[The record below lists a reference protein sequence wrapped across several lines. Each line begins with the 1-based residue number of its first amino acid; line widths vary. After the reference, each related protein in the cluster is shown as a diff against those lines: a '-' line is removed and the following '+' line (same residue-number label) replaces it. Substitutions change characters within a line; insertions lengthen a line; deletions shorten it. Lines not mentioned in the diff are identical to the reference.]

1 MSATKAA
8 TAQRSIALCADDFGL
23 HCDVDGAILDLVQ
36 ARRVTTVSC
45 LVGGATW
52 RRSGPKLA
60 PLDRDRLETGLHL
73 DLTLA
78 PLAGARPC
86 AAQSLWS
93 LIARAQLRLLSRRT
107 LEDQVARQL
116 EAFEQTMHRAPD
128 HVDGHQHVHQLPIV
142 RDALL
147 EVLDRRYPG
156 ALPWLRSTQP
166 GAGAG
171 GKARLIERL
180 GGAGLRRAAAL
191 GQRATS
197 GRLLGVHGFD
207 CDAAGYLAKVAGWLH
222 QCRDGDVLMCHP
234 GWPPG
239 AADDPLRLMRGIEWQ
254 VLGGEGMAQC
264 LEHEQVVLAPLTEWF
279 RLRQQTPGPRPAP
292 QPAPA
297 RPD

>member
-1 MSATKAA
+1 MSAMHAA
-8 TAQRSIALCADDFGL
+8 MPQRTIAVCADDFGM
-23 HCDVDGAILDLVQ
+23 HSDVDGAILDLVQ
-36 ARRVTTVSC
+36 AGRVTTVSC
-45 LVGGATW
+45 LVGGANW

-60 PLDRDRLETGLHL
+60 QLDRDRLETGLHF

-78 PLAGARPC
+78 PLAGDRPC
-86 AAQSLWS
+86 AGQSLWS

-116 EAFEQTMHRAPD
+116 DAFEKVTHRAPD

-147 EVLDRRYPG
+147 AVLDRRYPG
-156 ALPWLRSTQP
+156 ALPWLRSTRP
-166 GAGAG
+166 GAGAS
-171 GKARLIERL
+171 GKARLIDGL

-191 GQRATS
+191 SRRATS

-207 CDAAGYLAKVAGWLH
+207 CDAGGYLAKVAGWLH

-234 GWPPG
+234 GWTPG
-239 AADDPLRLMRGIEWQ
+239 AADDPLRVMRGIEWL

-264 LEHEQVVLAPLTEWF
+264 LEREHVGLAPLTPGF
-279 RLRQQTPGPRPAP
+279 RLRHQTPGTRPAP
-292 QPAPA
+292 QRPPA
-297 RPD
+297 RPA